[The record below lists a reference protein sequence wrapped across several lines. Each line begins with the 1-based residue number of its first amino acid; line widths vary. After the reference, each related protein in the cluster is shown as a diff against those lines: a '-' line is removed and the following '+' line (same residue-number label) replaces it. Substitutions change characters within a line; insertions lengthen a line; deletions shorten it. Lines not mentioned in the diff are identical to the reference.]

1 MDGWIAVQRA
11 DAARW
16 IPPGALPWEPPRALQ
31 CRYPEIHGRLY
42 MNGNFPRKLR
52 YLFAYPFP
60 GTARGAARRRRGPGA
75 RGNQGPTSRRA
86 TAVPVAIRA
95 LQKVPTR
102 R

>member
-11 DAARW
+11 DAARRV
-16 IPPGALPWEPPRALQ
+16 PAGGALQ
-31 CRYPEIHGRLY
+31 CRYPDIHGSLY

-60 GTARGAARRRRGPGA
+60 GAARGAARRRRGPGA